1 MSRIYIN
8 TRQTEESRI
17 IVVDDDNNLIA
28 FEQELVGQENI
39 KDDLYKGV
47 VSKVESSLDAI
58 FVDLGI
64 GKNGFLPFREVSPA
78 YGHLSPGDSVLVQIK
93 KDHAGSK
100 GAGLTTYV
108 SLAGSYLVL
117 NTQRAGRANIS
128 KKGDTQTRAKIHDS
142 LKQLELPEGMSVI
155 VRTSGL
161 TATLSELQWDLNSYL
176 LKLWSSIEEAAA
188 NERGPVLIYR

>member
-64 GKNGFLPFREVSPA
+64 GKNGFCHFVRSPPHTGIFRPA
-78 YGHLSPGDSVLVQIK
+78 TAFWCKLK
-93 KDHAGSK
+93 KTTPAAK
-100 GAGLTTYV
+100 G
-108 SLAGSYLVL
+108 
-117 NTQRAGRANIS
+117 R
-128 KKGDTQTRAKIHDS
+128 D
-142 LKQLELPEGMSVI
+142 
-155 VRTSGL
+155 
-161 TATLSELQWDLNSYL
+161 
-176 LKLWSSIEEAAA
+176 
-188 NERGPVLIYR
+188 